1 MSSDFLATL
10 NACLNALSTV
20 FLSAGYYFIRNK
32 KIRQHRL
39 CMLTSFAISCLFLV
53 SYVVHH
59 ARVGSVPYQG
69 PPAWKPLYLSVL
81 VPHVLLAMLVPPLAI
96 VTIRRA
102 LREDFPRH
110 RRIARITFPIW
121 LFVSVSGV
129 VVYFMLYRL

>member
-59 ARVGSVPYQG
+59 ARVGSV
-69 PPAWKPLYLSVL
+69 
-81 VPHVLLAMLVPPLAI
+81 
-96 VTIRRA
+96 
-102 LREDFPRH
+102 
-110 RRIARITFPIW
+110 
-121 LFVSVSGV
+121 
-129 VVYFMLYRL
+129 